1 MSIKI
6 RNRTGKGLGQTLWV
20 LVLIGL
26 GIGLFL
32 GLKSFRQEPE
42 KIIRDFPGPLVV
54 TQPVSLK
61 NVPMS
66 VTGFGTVQAKVR
78 LQIIPQVSGRV
89 VQIHPQLLKGG
100 FFKKDEPLIV
110 IDPRNFEL
118 AVRQAQADVARMEVK
133 LEQEQA
139 EAAVACHEWEQ
150 LNPGQEP
157 DSPLVFRVP
166 HIHQAQAELA
176 GAQAQLEKAQLD
188 LERTIIRLPF
198 DGRVIEKSVEAGQ
211 YVSFGKTIAE
221 VYGTEVME
229 IPVPLEDHQLAWFDI
244 PNENGNN
251 GRAGAKALVTTRFAG
266 SDLQWSGQ
274 VVRTEGLVDQTSRMV
289 HVIIEI
295 NNAIDLFNKK
305 QSLLPGM
312 FVEVQILGRTLTN
325 VLPLPN
331 HAIRN
336 GHQVWTVVEDKLR
349 ICDVEIVRQTRE
361 VTYVSGG
368 LEPGTEVIT
377 SSLNYIT
384 EGMKVRVSEKAL
396 SEEREA
402 Q

>member
-1 MSIKI
+1 MSINKNF
-6 RNRTGKGLGQTLWV
+6 RAAKGLGQTLWV

-32 GLKSFRQEPE
+32 GLKSLRQEPE
-42 KIIRDFPGPLVV
+42 KIVRVFPGPLVV
-54 TQPVSLK
+54 TQPVSLE

-66 VTGFGTVQAKVR
+66 VKGFGTVQAKVR

-139 EAAVACHEWEQ
+139 EAAVARHEWEQ

-157 DSPLVFRVP
+157 DSPLVLRVP

-221 VYGTEVME
+221 VYGTKVME
-229 IPVPLEDHQLAWFDI
+229 IPVPLADHQLAWFDI
-244 PNENGNN
+244 PNENGSN
-251 GRAGAKALVTTRFAG
+251 GRAGAEALITTRFAG
-266 SDLQWSGQ
+266 DDLQWSGQ
-274 VVRTEGLVDQTSRMV
+274 VVRTEGIIDQTSRMV

-295 NNAIDLFNKK
+295 DNAIDLFNKK

-312 FVEVQILGRTLTN
+312 FVDVQILGKTLNN
-325 VLPLPN
+325 VFPVPN
-331 HAIRN
+331 YAIRN
-336 GHQVWTVVEDKLR
+336 GRQVWTVVEDKLQ
-349 ICDVEIVRQTRE
+349 ICDVEIARQTRE
-361 VTYVSGG
+361 ITYISRGID
-368 LEPGTEVIT
+368 PDSAIIT
-377 SSLNYIT
+377 STLNSVT
-384 EGMKVRVSEKAL
+384 DGMKIRINEN
-396 SEEREA
+396 
-402 Q
+402 